1 METVRRGRKKKFFTV
16 ISGDP
21 VIDGFHKSTMKSR
34 FLNDH
39 FYLIILPRRL
49 HGGYFMNRIGIDSIL
64 TARDYDYERK
74 RERGEKKKRH
84 ARDFELEKK
93 ERKKNPASQRDF

>member
-1 METVRRGRKKKFFTV
+1 MEGFEWKETVKGRKKKFFTV

-39 FYLIILPRRL
+39 FYLIILPRL

-64 TARDYDYERK
+64 TARDYDYER
-74 RERGEKKKRH
+74 ERH
-84 ARDFELEKK
+84 DFDRLELEKK
-93 ERKKNPASQRDF
+93 NTYPASQRATRDF

>member
-1 METVRRGRKKKFFTV
+1 METVSRGRKKKFFTV

-74 RERGEKKKRH
+74 REREGGE
-84 ARDFELEKK
+84 EETC
-93 ERKKNPASQRDF
+93 S